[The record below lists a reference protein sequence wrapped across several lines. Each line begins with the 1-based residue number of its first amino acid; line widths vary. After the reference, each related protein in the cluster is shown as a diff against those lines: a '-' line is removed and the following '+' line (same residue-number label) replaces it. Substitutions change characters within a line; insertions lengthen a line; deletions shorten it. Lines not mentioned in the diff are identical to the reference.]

1 MLRIRLM
8 ALSLLALGHVAL
20 AAPAPAQEPAPAAA
34 DLVDRVVA
42 VVGDSMVLQ
51 TEIDEELLRLQAAG
65 QLPPDPVAVER
76 IRHELLQ
83 AKVDQLLLLQAAIRD
98 SIEVSTEEVEREVQ
112 REIAQ
117 QQRAMGGE
125 RPFEQAL
132 AAEGWTLAEY
142 RAHLARQL
150 RQRQMVS
157 QYLGRTQ
164 RERRPPT
171 VTEDEIRAY
180 FELQRAQLGERP
192 ATISFEQVVIAPRA
206 AAAARE
212 AAQERAAEILE
223 RARAGEDFAQ
233 LARRFS
239 EDPGTRERGGD
250 LGWFRRRQMVPEFDR
265 AVFGMRPGEISPVVE
280 TSFGFHI
287 IKLERVRGAERQA
300 RHVLIRPE
308 LTPADVTATEAI
320 AAEAAERLRAGTP
333 MTELWQVHRANEDS
347 VVGPFP
353 RDRLPPP
360 YGQQL
365 AGAAAAEIV
374 GPFRLPGEGGA
385 DSWVVVRV
393 TDVAAAG
400 EYSLEDLRP
409 QVRQQLQQEKMVQE
423 ILDDLR
429 RRSHVDMRT

>member
-1 MLRIRLM
+1 MHRTRLM
-8 ALSLLALGHVAL
+8 ALSLFAL
-20 AAPAPAQEPAPAAA
+20 AHALVAPARAQEPVPAA
-34 DLVDRVVA
+34 DLVDRIVA
-42 VVGDSMVLQ
+42 VVGDSMILQ

-65 QLPPDPVAVER
+65 QLPRDPVAVER

-117 QQRAMGGE
+117 QQRTMGGE
-125 RPFEQAL
+125 RAFEQAL
-132 AAEGWTLAEY
+132 AAEGWSMAEY
-142 RAHLARQL
+142 RSHLARQL

-157 QYLGRTQ
+157 HYLGRTQ

-180 FELQRAQLGERP
+180 FELQRVQLGERP

-206 AAAARE
+206 SAAARE

-223 RARAGEDFAQ
+223 RARGGEDFAQ

-265 AVFGMRPGEISPVVE
+265 AVFAMRPGEISPVVE
-280 TSFGFHI
+280 TSFGFHV

-308 LTPADVTATEAI
+308 LTPADVTATESI
-320 AAEAAERLRAGTP
+320 ATEAADRLRGGAP
-333 MTELWQVHRANEDS
+333 MSELWQTHQANEDS

-360 YGQQL
+360 YGEQL
-365 AGAAAAEIV
+365 SGAGAGAIV

-393 TDVAAAG
+393 TDVADAG
-400 EYSLEDLRP
+400 EYSLDDLRP
-409 QVRQQLQQEKMVQE
+409 QVRQQLQQEKLVQE
-423 ILDDLR
+423 ILDELR
-429 RRSHVDMRT
+429 RRTHVDMRI

>member
-1 MLRIRLM
+1 
-8 ALSLLALGHVAL
+8 
-20 AAPAPAQEPAPAAA
+20 
-34 DLVDRVVA
+34 
-42 VVGDSMVLQ
+42 
-51 TEIDEELLRLQAAG
+51 
-65 QLPPDPVAVER
+65 
-76 IRHELLQ
+76 
-83 AKVDQLLLLQAAIRD
+83 
-98 SIEVSTEEVEREVQ
+98 
-112 REIAQ
+112 
-117 QQRAMGGE
+117 
-125 RPFEQAL
+125 
-132 AAEGWTLAEY
+132 
-142 RAHLARQL
+142 
-150 RQRQMVS
+150 
-157 QYLGRTQ
+157 
-164 RERRPPT
+164 